1 VAGIIT
7 HPQIRTQE
15 PIMSTRS
22 NDFSRR
28 LTDTLTRLGVDGQT
42 VEAVVQAEGSGQR
55 ESELTFS
62 ERQQLTSVK
71 RFNLT

>member
-1 VAGIIT
+1 
-7 HPQIRTQE
+7 
-15 PIMSTRS
+15 MSTRS
-22 NDFSRR
+22 DDFSRR

-55 ESELTFS
+55 ESKLTFS